1 MCQKLRLVKRPFR
14 SRSRQCGLIF
24 FEVTLQDSWYFGLLV
39 AIYQKRKDKNMRWT
53 GHRCTYLVEG
63 GLKWN
68 KVDKSGGLRE
78 RLEFPGGGSYSS
90 NNGISE
96 AEIENLFRIETVL
109 ICLYPHH
116 IIVQLKASSEKKQMP
131 SDILNRKIRYWCRLF
146 FVRSTHSNIN

>member
-1 MCQKLRLVKRPFR
+1 MAICKIKSSESFR
-14 SRSRQCGLIF
+14 KQPTQLII
-24 FEVTLQDSWYFGLLV
+24 V
-39 AIYQKRKDKNMRWT
+39 AHNCHIGRIGT
-53 GHRCTYLVEG
+53 HLVEG

-78 RLEFPGGGSYSS
+78 RLELPGGGSYSS

-116 IIVQLKASSEKKQMP
+116 IIVQLKASSEKKP
-131 SDILNRKIRYWCRLF
+131 RYHRIF
-146 FVRSTHSNIN
+146 

>member
-1 MCQKLRLVKRPFR
+1 M
-14 SRSRQCGLIF
+14 SRFYILG
-24 FEVTLQDSWYFGLLV
+24 T
-39 AIYQKRKDKNMRWT
+39 
-53 GHRCTYLVEG
+53 HLVEG

-78 RLEFPGGGSYSS
+78 RLELPGGGSYSS

-116 IIVQLKASSEKKQMP
+116 IIVQLKASSE
-131 SDILNRKIRYWCRLF
+131 
-146 FVRSTHSNIN
+146 